1 MPRRVVNLYVC
12 WWTTGNMQSASVG
25 KMVTTCL
32 LWCLWREMN
41 DKSFEDCE
49 RTLEEKSFFFKT
61 LYLWVIAYVYPLT
74 ISYSDFLV
82 RFAPS
87 S

>member
-1 MPRRVVNLYVC
+1 M
-12 WWTTGNMQSASVG
+12 T
-25 KMVTTCL
+25 
-32 LWCLWREMN
+32 
-41 DKSFEDCE
+41 SFADRE
-49 RTLEEKSFFFKT
+49 RTLEEKKSFFFKT
-61 LYLWVIAYVYPLT
+61 LYLWIIAYVYPLT